1 LQKVVYILLVISV
14 ILSGCSSTRKA
25 GGIGGSSTGNANIAG
40 NTLESV
46 FRNNLSNSD
55 FNIQKAEISV
65 IQDNISVRVIA
76 DIKFRRPDS
85 MMITVRS
92 RSGIEAGRAFLTKD
106 TLIIKDRFNK
116 KLLVGKPEG
125 LAKKYGIDPS
135 FLFTVIG
142 DIVVEEKDRTVL
154 LECLKGEFRKEFNI
168 RGKKVEYIIDCQ
180 RRKLKQV
187 YFEGDIK
194 SGNITIDLNDIKNE
208 GKIIYPERIEIND
221 DLKSVG
227 IIMEIKKIESPWAGR
242 IGSITGQG
250 YKVIKIR

>member
-1 LQKVVYILLVISV
+1 LQKIAYIFLVISV

-25 GGIGGSSTGNANIAG
+25 GGAGGSTVNTTIAE
-40 NTLESV
+40 NSLESV

-92 RSGIEAGRAFLTKD
+92 RTGIEAGRAFLTKD

-116 KLLVGKPEG
+116 KLLVGKPEA
-125 LAKKYGIDPS
+125 LSKKYGIDPS

-142 DIVVEEKDRTVL
+142 DIVVEEEDRIVL
-154 LECLKGEFRKEFNI
+154 LECVKGEFRKEFDI
-168 RGKKVEYIIDCQ
+168 HGKRVEYIIDCQ
-180 RRKLKQV
+180 RRKLKQA

-194 SGNITIDLNDIKNE
+194 SGNITIDLSDIKNN
-208 GKIIYPERIEIND
+208 GKIIYPGRIEIND

-227 IIMEIKKIESPWAGR
+227 IIMEIKKIESPWTGR
-242 IGSITGQG
+242 IGSIAGQG

>member
-1 LQKVVYILLVISV
+1 LQKIAYIFFIISV
-14 ILSGCSSTRKA
+14 IISGCSSTRRA
-25 GGIGGSSTGNANIAG
+25 GGSNSGTRNYDVAGSS
-40 NTLESV
+40 LESV
-46 FRNNLSNSD
+46 LRNNLSNND
-55 FNIQKAEISV
+55 FNIQKAEINV

-92 RSGIEAGRAFLTKD
+92 RTGIEAGRAFITRD

-116 KLLVGKPEG
+116 KLFIGKPEA

-142 DIVVEEKDRTVL
+142 DLVVEEKDRDLL
-154 LECLKGEFRKEFNI
+154 LECVKGEYRKEYDI
-168 RGKKVEYIIDCQ
+168 HGKRVQYVIDCQ
-180 RRKLKQV
+180 RKKLKQI
-187 YFEGDIK
+187 YFEGDIN
-194 SGNITIDLNDIKNE
+194 SGNITIDLRDIRNE
-208 GKIIYPERIEIND
+208 GKIVYPGMIEIND

-227 IIMEIKKIESPWAGR
+227 IVMEIRKIESPWTGR
-242 IGSITGQG
+242 IGSVSGQG

>member
-1 LQKVVYILLVISV
+1 MQKIAYILLVISV

-25 GGIGGSSTGNANIAG
+25 GGSGGRTGNATIAE
-40 NTLESV
+40 NSLESV

-76 DIKFRRPDS
+76 DIKFKRPDS

-92 RSGIEAGRAFLTKD
+92 RTGIEAGRAFLTKD
-106 TLIIKDRFNK
+106 TLIIKDRINK
-116 KLLVGKPEG
+116 KLLVGKPEA

-142 DIVVEEKDRTVL
+142 DIVVEEEDRIVL
-154 LECLKGEFRKEFNI
+154 LECVKGEFRKEFDI
-168 RGKKVEYIIDCQ
+168 HGKRVEYIIDCQ
-180 RRKLKQV
+180 RRKLKQA

-194 SGNITIDLNDIKNE
+194 SGNITIDLSDIKND
-208 GKIIYPERIEIND
+208 GKIIYPGRIEIND

-227 IIMEIKKIESPWAGR
+227 IIMEIKKIASPWTGR
-242 IGSITGQG
+242 IGSIAAQG